1 MDIYLEPMLPP
12 PQLLIFG
19 ESPCA
24 RALARLGEVMGYGIA
39 RGLDGGAGQG
49 PTFAVVATMGENDE
63 DSIAAAISA
72 RCEYVAV
79 VASRNRFAE
88 MRDALLQRGVPREA
102 LSQVR
107 NPAGLDLGARLP
119 EEVAVSILAEIV
131 QLRRARQPRPAP
143 QDQPASEIDPV
154 CGMTVEVATARHRA
168 THQGHD
174 YFFCNPR
181 CREKFLADPVRFL
194 AA

>member
-1 MDIYLEPMLPP
+1 MMASSHRPSSMAARSSKSCVPSTPKRAARASCGGIAPKPPSFAGRSKPSATSMRPRISSAGGGGCDLAPVRPP
-12 PQLLIFG
+12 PQLLRFG
-19 ESPCA
+19 ESPGA
-24 RALARLGEVMGYGIA
+24 RALARLGEVIGYGIA
-39 RGLDGGAGQG
+39 RGLHGGAGQG

-72 RCEYVAV
+72 RCEYVGV

-88 MRDALLQRGVPREA
+88 MRDALLERGVPREA

-131 QLRRARQPRPAP
+131 
-143 QDQPASEIDPV
+143 
-154 CGMTVEVATARHRA
+154 
-168 THQGHD
+168 
-174 YFFCNPR
+174 
-181 CREKFLADPVRFL
+181 
-194 AA
+194 